1 MSMSAARARVA
12 GRRDP
17 RAGTDARG
25 APAAHAAGQVAAR
38 SNDTRFVLLMIL
50 AICFLATG
58 GIFVKLSALPPI
70 STGFYRVLFS
80 IPLLAPFVLSRA
92 RRIARQDLALVL
104 VAGFALAGDLILWN
118 MSFHRT
124 TVANGN
130 LLANLVP
137 FTIVPISY
145 FVFKERI
152 PRGFFTGLAV
162 VIVGVVVLLA
172 GKLRP
177 ERSQFLGDALAFS
190 TSIFY
195 AVFLLLVYKLRDRV
209 GALAIMFFSAFG
221 SLIVLLVAMVM
232 VDGVRWPSTMP
243 SLYPLVGLALLSQ
256 IGGQGLL
263 GYCLG
268 KVNATLSSV
277 VVLLQPVV
285 AALYASV
292 LFGEGLSWAEG
303 LGMGL
308 TLLGIFIAKRAH

>member
-1 MSMSAARARVA
+1 MRTSVARAHVEASGHSRAAADARAAPVAHAVGSVA
-12 GRRDP
+12 GRR
-17 RAGTDARG
+17 
-25 APAAHAAGQVAAR
+25 
-38 SNDTRFVLLMIL
+38 NETRFVLLMVL
-50 AICFLATG
+50 AVCFLATG

-80 IPLLAPFVLSRA
+80 IPLLAPFVLPRA
-92 RRIARQDLALVL
+92 RRIARRDLVLVL
-104 VAGFALAGDLILWN
+104 VAGCALAGDLILWN

-137 FTIVPISY
+137 FTIVPVSY

-152 PRGFFTGLAV
+152 PRGFFGGLAV
-162 VIVGVVVLLA
+162 VIVGVVVLLF

-177 ERSQFLGDALAFS
+177 ERGQFFGDALAFS

-195 AVFLLLVYKLRDRV
+195 AAFLLLVYRLRDRV

-221 SLIVLLVAMVM
+221 SLAVLLVAMVL
-232 VDGVRWPSTMP
+232 VDGVRWPVTLP
-243 SLYPLVGLALLSQ
+243 SLYPLLGLALVSQ

-285 AALYASV
+285 AALFASV
-292 LFGEGLSWAEG
+292 LFGEGLSRAEG